1 MADLSTLAPAV
12 ERPLAYR
19 WLAGLFS
26 SELTA
31 ETLKA
36 YGGPDGRVALTS
48 LEDEPAFRPVVARI
62 RALASEPDRLRDRAL
77 DLAADYSLLF
87 LGVGGPRTAHPYASA
102 YLSDKGTLFQGP
114 TSEMAEMLRRL
125 DIAVVDTMKEPP
137 DHIAIELSV
146 VAELAERAEAAALR
160 GDRQEA
166 MRLKAEQAA
175 FIDTQLLSWVLAFA
189 ADCREHDRSGFYADL
204 AAALTAYL
212 HTDRERLTAPATS
225 G

>member
-1 MADLSTLAPAV
+1 MADLAPLAPAV

-19 WLAGLFS
+19 WLAGLFAG
-26 SELTA
+26 ELTA
-31 ETLKA
+31 EALKA
-36 YGGPDGRVALTS
+36 YGGPEGRVALAS

-62 RALASEPDRLRDRAL
+62 RALSSEPDRLRDRAL

-102 YLSDKGTLFQGP
+102 YLSAKGTLFQRP
-114 TSEMAEMLRRL
+114 TSEMAETLRRL

-146 VAELAERAEAAALR
+146 VAELAERAETAALG
-160 GDRQEA
+160 GDRHEA
-166 MRLKAEQAA
+166 MRLQAQQAA
-175 FIDTQLLSWVLAFA
+175 FIDAQLLTWVPAFA
-189 ADCREHDRSGFYADL
+189 ADCHKHDRSGFYADL
-204 AAALTAYL
+204 AAALAAYL

-225 G
+225 D